1 MDPDPDVNY
10 ECWMAYYEK
19 CFASFYE
26 QIANGTG
33 PVPNGEGCPY
43 KFWPITDPTY
53 NILNFK
59 SPCKALKELCGMEAT
74 IKYTTDYFALG
85 AARLV
90 TDLATICSGTLGN
103 GKFIPT
109 KRPVTTYTYLT
120 KDAAAAGN
128 LGTGPD
134 PVYDKPGIPANH
146 AFSVLGLYQYSTSK
160 KYVVLRNPWGYID
173 CDPDNPMTFNSD
185 VQQYLATSLPYIGS
199 TTYIRQYLNGY
210 YGEAIF
216 GLEISCFMR
225 YFEAFCWVS
234 PA

>member
-1 MDPDPDVNY
+1 
-10 ECWMAYYEK
+10 
-19 CFASFYE
+19 
-26 QIANGTG
+26 
-33 PVPNGEGCPY
+33 
-43 KFWPITDPTY
+43 
-53 NILNFK
+53 
-59 SPCKALKELCGMEAT
+59 MEAT